1 MPKVL
6 LAAQTDIDATC
17 EDVKNLTILLW
28 FNADVKAISTLPLH
42 RCNSDTPLHFS
53 SSKKTEVLTKGCEY
67 TVLSISSVVRIESVG
82 KECTF
87 YLDTGLFL
95 TTTISIETLAEVLG
109 DCSFIRTHPSHLI
122 NLAYLKTYVNCNAF
136 VTLSNSD
143 AVPVSHGNNQ
153 LIIDFLNSQTIL

>member
-6 LAAQTDIDATC
+6 LAAQKDFDATC
-17 EDVKNLTILLW
+17 EDVMSLTLLLW
-28 FNADVKAISTLPLH
+28 FDADVKATSTLPLH
-42 RCNSDTPLHFS
+42 RCNSDTPLHFRS
-53 SSKKTEVLTKGCEY
+53 NKKTEVLTKGCEY

-109 DCSFIRTHPSHLI
+109 DYSFIRTHPLHLI
-122 NLAYLKTYVNCNAF
+122 NIAYLKTYVNCNAF

-143 AVPVSHGNNQ
+143 AVPVSHENNQ
-153 LIIDFLNSQTIL
+153 LIIEFLNSQTIL